1 MVTTLEHGDAG
12 YDDVY
17 NDWVAD
23 GQAATIERIGL
34 FGGQC
39 WYAYNRENE
48 TYPTFLLEWS
58 DGPTEL
64 DTSDDMDET
73 GRIQKKGYSETRP
86 KDGGINIKFR
96 ERSGWKIRTR
106 PVHKEDD

>member
-1 MVTTLEHGDAG
+1 MATILQHGDDE

-17 NDWVAD
+17 NDWVAN
-23 GQAATIERIGL
+23 GRAATIERIGL

-39 WYAYNRENE
+39 WYALGWKREA
-48 TYPTFLLEWS
+48 YPRFLLCWS

-64 DTSDDMDET
+64 DTSDDMDKS
-73 GRIQKKGYSETRP
+73 GRILKKGYSETRP
-86 KDGGINIKFR
+86 KDGGINIRFYPG
-96 ERSGWKIRTR
+96 SGWKIRTR